1 MSSRST
7 KRITT
12 KAAAAAAAITAVTAV
27 VPSKN
32 MLAEGCRNM
41 VVFCREETKKCNRTY
56 IERVRDPISV
66 MEPPAQ

>member
-12 KAAAAAAAITAVTAV
+12 KAAAATAAITAVAAV

-41 VVFCREETKKCNRTY
+41 VVFVEKRPKKCDATY